1 MGKALYRKYRSK
13 SLSEIVGQEHIT
25 TALTHALKHEGI
37 SHAYLFT
44 GPHGIGKTSIARILA
59 FEVNGFAY
67 DETALPV
74 DIIEIDAAS
83 NRRIDEMRDLR
94 DRVSIAPVQG
104 KYKVYIIDEVHM
116 LTREAFN
123 ALLKTLEEPPAHVI
137 FILATT
143 EAHKLPDTI
152 ISRTQRYTF
161 KPVDVKQVTAH
172 LRTIAT
178 AEKID
183 ITDDALEVIARHGQ
197 GSFRDS
203 ISLLDQ
209 MSQHK
214 GKVDAETIYGLLGV
228 PPDAAIDDL
237 VNAIPNGASAIFEQL
252 ALLRDEGYDAS
263 RIASQLNVSFRQSL
277 ADRAGQLP
285 DDLLLQS
292 MQKLL
297 QVSAAADPYAALE
310 IALVGMSLALDH
322 PTSASDTHTS
332 QSTKAAA
339 STPLASVKIEPA
351 KMKSQPVVKEEV
363 LPAVNPKQS
372 NNETPKE
379 SQNEIKQQ
387 VSKIK
392 VPQEVS
398 DFDWEACLAVVK
410 RRYNTLYGVL
420 RMAQVKQTDDTI
432 TLTFNFGFHQKKI
445 ADKKHR
451 QILSDII
458 TEQCGQSFTI
468 KAIVDKNAAVVQ
480 PPLTQKTLASKTEEP
495 KDVESLE
502 AISNIFGGAE
512 VLE

>member
-25 TALTHALKHEGI
+25 TALTHALNHEGI

-59 FEVNGFAY
+59 FEVNGFPY
-67 DETALPV
+67 DETSLPV

-161 KPVDVKQVTAH
+161 KPVDAGQVAAH
-172 LRTIAT
+172 LRTIAK
-178 AEKID
+178 AENID
-183 ITDDALEVIARHGQ
+183 ITDEALEVIARHGQ

-214 GKVDAETIYGLLGV
+214 GKVDAETIYALLGV
-228 PPDAAIDDL
+228 PPDAAISDL
-237 VNAIPNGASAIFEQL
+237 VSAIPNGAHAIFEQL
-252 ALLRDEGYDAS
+252 ALLRDKGYDAS
-263 RIASQLNVSFRQSL
+263 RIANQLNATFRKSL
-277 ADRAGQLP
+277 VEKTIDLP

-292 MQKLL
+292 MQRLL
-297 QVSAAADPYAALE
+297 QIPAAYDPYAALE
-310 IALVGMSLALDH
+310 IALVGMSLALEQ
-322 PTSASDTHTS
+322 PSTKTHSS

-339 STPLASVKIEPA
+339 STPLVSVEIAPSKIKP
-351 KMKSQPVVKEEV
+351 KTTLKKE
-363 LPAVNPKQS
+363 A
-372 NNETPKE
+372 TPKFE
-379 SQNEIKQQ
+379 PKKTEKLHTKDAETENKQTT
-387 VSKIK
+387 KLK
-392 VPQEVS
+392 VPQEVT

-410 RRYNTLYGVL
+410 KRYNTLYGVL
-420 RMAQVKQTDDTI
+420 RMANVEQAEDTV

-451 QILSDII
+451 QVLSDII

-468 KAIVDKNAAVVQ
+468 NAVVDKNAAVVQ
-480 PPLTQKTLASKTEEP
+480 PPLTKSNEQPALDKVPPQS
-495 KDVESLE
+495 ESVA

>member
-67 DETALPV
+67 DETSLPV

-161 KPVDVKQVTAH
+161 KPVDVEQVAAH

-178 AEKID
+178 AESID
-183 ITDDALEVIARHGQ
+183 VTDEALEVIARHGQ

-214 GKVDAETIYGLLGV
+214 GKVEAETIYTLLGV
-228 PPDAAIDDL
+228 PPDAAIVDL
-237 VNAIPNGASAIFEQL
+237 VAAIPHGANAIFEQL
-252 ALLRDEGYDAS
+252 ALLRDKGYDAS
-263 RIASQLNVSFRQSL
+263 RIASQLNATFRQSL
-277 ADRAGQLP
+277 IERTTELP
-285 DDLLLQS
+285 ANLLLES
-292 MQKLL
+292 MQRLI
-297 QVSAAADPYAALE
+297 QVPAAADPYAALE
-310 IALVGMSLALDH
+310 IALVGMSLALDQ
-322 PTSASDTHTS
+322 PASAPATHTS

-339 STPLASVKIEPA
+339 STPPVSVEIAPSEIKPKASPK
-351 KMKSQPVVKEEV
+351 KESTPIAE
-363 LPAVNPKQS
+363 PKQS
-372 NNETPKE
+372 EKKQTKEDNTEVKQPSPKL
-379 SQNEIKQQ
+379 
-387 VSKIK
+387 K
-392 VPQEVS
+392 VPQEAT

-410 RRYNTLYGVL
+410 KRYNTLYGVL
-420 RMAQVKQTDDTI
+420 RMAQVEQTDYTI

-451 QILSDII
+451 QMLSDIV

-468 KAIVDKNAAVVQ
+468 NPVVDKNAAVVQ
-480 PPLTQKTLASKTEEP
+480 PPVTQKSPATAAQEP
-495 KDVESLE
+495 KDSGSIA